1 MSEAVDVSGLSVQQ
15 LAEIRKQFEAEID
28 HLSDSSTKL
37 RQALAKFMDCSQ
49 SVSNACAAAD
59 EGKPIMVPLTSSVY
73 VAGKIKHPDSF
84 IVDVGTN
91 YFVEKDAKQTVEFF
105 NKKVDS
111 LGKNIVDLEKL
122 LNEKVGTLRNI
133 DTIFKA
139 KYAEAQKQ
147 ST

>member
-1 MSEAVDVSGLSVQQ
+1 MSQVEIDQLSLQQ

-49 SVSNACAAAD
+49 SVSGACASAD
-59 EGKPIMVPLTSSVY
+59 EGTQIMIPLTGSLY
-73 VAGKIKHPDSF
+73 VPGKIADTDKF

-91 YFVEKDAKQTVEFF
+91 YFVEKDAKGAVEFF

-122 LNEKVGTLRNI
+122 LNEKVGTLRNV
-133 DTIFKA
+133 DMVFKK
-139 KYAEAQKQ
+139 KYSETKK
-147 ST
+147 